1 MLYSPGSLLYPGAGA
16 SASLLP
22 NPSQVS
28 IVVTCLCGEQFT
40 SDWEKSFNALQFGQ
54 ACLSKY
60 IEVARGPLKEHGWKY
75 DAAVKMTVEMK
86 KNIT

>member
-54 ACLSKY
+54 VCLSKY